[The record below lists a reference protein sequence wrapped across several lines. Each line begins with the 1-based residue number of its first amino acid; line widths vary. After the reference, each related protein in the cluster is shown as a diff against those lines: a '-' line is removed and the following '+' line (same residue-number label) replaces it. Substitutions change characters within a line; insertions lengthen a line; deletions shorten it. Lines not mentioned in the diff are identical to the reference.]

1 MRKRTFAGWNAVAE
15 KLMGLADHVINAE
28 SSASEALTLRD
39 GQAES
44 LRVLADRIPKNG
56 MLIADEV
63 GMGKTLLACLLA
75 RCVSECGGR
84 IAIVIPPNLGYQW
97 QEELRRFNPG
107 SSAKF
112 VRSLGE
118 FFSAWPKEQNDHEW
132 QQKAWFDESVI
143 LLPHGFSN
151 WRIGNNSAHWR
162 WALPA
167 MMHAHLRKQGESNRY
182 PREFLKFAEEV
193 PWSVYHAADS
203 IVNYHI
209 EKNDKNCKIILDNL
223 ADPEQWTYLKSA
235 DQFSSGREQR
245 DLLTK
250 SVGLGL
256 GQFDL
261 VIIDEAHK
269 SRGYDSKLSQL
280 LDNVILTNPDSR
292 RIAMTATPVELDSSQ
307 WQEMLQ
313 RIGVSGDVNIIDTVQ
328 HYIDAV
334 NQVKRTPE
342 CVQATETFGKAAKE
356 FQAALEPYVIRRDKR
371 NTKAI
376 QSFIEAKGGS
386 AYDYLKREEIAI
398 EVKDLPN
405 EWKAIV
411 CASEALSLVA
421 NDDISLKRLRLTVA
435 NGHGITSLCDSLK
448 SCDQD
453 SEVDISDTH
462 SDDANPTDAKITSL
476 DTPVA
481 LSKKQQRAQWWA
493 ELINRH
499 LDKSD
504 SDLFNHPHIQATIK
518 KIEELTG
525 AGEKVLV
532 FGRFT
537 NPMNALTRL
546 LNARAMLRIVCS
558 DTQHEFWPQ
567 SKVHEADIDTVK
579 AALKQLNLGKTLQE
593 VNDKLD
599 AQYRQLEEQR
609 KSVRDSM
616 IDELRSAIAY
626 ANPSEK
632 EHLSSL
638 LDCIARDTDAD
649 NLRALFHAMQDL
661 KVSDTPQGLLETFK
675 EIIAS
680 VYSNT
685 DNEQDIETSGS
696 DYADKRW
703 QYIAAQLR
711 IDFTHHQSV
720 FARLMNGN
728 TSMSSRQLMKVGF
741 NRESVNPRVLVAQS
755 MVGREGLNLHKA
767 CRHVVLFHPEW
778 NPGVVEQQIGR
789 VDRFE
794 SRWEK
799 LLEKA
804 LKDGKSGDQLPRIH
818 VHCVMFQETYDEQ
831 HWKIL
836 NQRWDELRAQLHG
849 VILSPEDEPYKIA
862 INDMA
867 PSFSPIQRAQR

>member
-1 MRKRTFAGWNAVAE
+1 MSKRTFAGWNAVAE
-15 KLMGLADHVINAE
+15 KLKVLADHGIKAE
-28 SSASEALTLRD
+28 PSASEALTLRD

-118 FFSAWPKEQNDHEW
+118 FFSAWPEEQNDHEW
-132 QQKAWFDESVI
+132 QQKPWFDESVI

-209 EKNDKNCKIILDNL
+209 EKNDKSCKIILDNL
-223 ADPEQWTYLKSA
+223 ADPEQWTYLRSA
-235 DQFSSGREQR
+235 DEFGAGSEQR
-245 DLLTK
+245 DLLAK

-269 SRGYDSKLSQL
+269 SRGHESKLSQL
-280 LDNVILTNPDSR
+280 LDNVILTRPNAR
-292 RIAMTATPVELDSSQ
+292 RIAMTATPVELDSTQ
-307 WQEMLQ
+307 WQDMLQ

-328 HYIDAV
+328 RYIDAV
-334 NQVKRTPE
+334 NQVKRTPHND
-342 CVQATETFGKAAKE
+342 QATETFGKAAKI

-398 EVKDLPN
+398 KVKDLPN

-453 SEVDISDTH
+453 SEDEIPDTH
-462 SDDANPTDAKITSL
+462 SDDVNPANAKTTCA

-493 ELINRH
+493 ELINRN

-546 LNARAMLRIVCS
+546 LNARAMLRIVYS
-558 DTQHEFWPQ
+558 DIRHEFWPQ
-567 SKVHEADIDTVK
+567 SKVHEADTDAVE
-579 AALKQLNLGKTLQE
+579 AALKQLRLGKTLQE
-593 VNDKLD
+593 VNDRLA
-599 AQYRQLEEQR
+599 AQYDQLEKQR
-609 KSVRDSM
+609 KSARESM
-616 IDELRSAIAY
+616 IDDLRSAITW
-626 ANPSEK
+626 ANQSET
-632 EHLSSL
+632 ELLSSM
-638 LDCIARDTDAD
+638 LDCIERDTDAD
-649 NLRALFHAMQDL
+649 NKRALFHALQDL

-818 VHCVMFQETYDEQ
+818 VHCVMFQGTYDEQ

-849 VILSPEDEPYKIA
+849 VILSPENEPHEKA

-867 PSFSPIQRAQR
+867 PSFSPV